1 MIQSFD
7 NSRPVLELNWSD
19 QTGLVPRVLAHSK
32 IWNKNL
38 GEQTLSF
45 KLVSPSNPKLNN
57 LRIDPIAEIGGV
69 SISKVEIFDNTGK
82 SIWLANS
89 QEALVK
95 KVKMVGILPLSKHLI
110 CMDDDPHILID
121 VGDLNL
127 AAQEIEVTITLSNEA
142 TDGLAQAIHILSQE
156 PTKQEATLLAQKT
169 RNNEARARIEY
180 LNQQIDSLHLHRDVL
195 SKKLDESK
203 ALTKTLERDK
213 RRQFQLFT
221 DRLQTQYNLNK
232 SLYEFLTN
240 RPSTRI
246 KGIARRILNKVRRRP
261 QVELPSSND
270 FLLQT
275 PTAEHFEVP
284 KLVRNYPLP
293 QGDLIGQN
301 NEDYGLW
308 VDITRL
314 TEQEIAAIRIEI
326 EQLPNKPLFSI
337 LVPIYNTDPEY
348 LLPMIESVKAQLY
361 PYWELCLVDDCS
373 PKSYLGQILQHE
385 ALQDERIK
393 VQLNKAN
400 QGISLTTNDALAMAN
415 GDYIAL
421 LDHDDEISIDAL
433 YENAKVINQQPEV
446 GLIYSDEDKLD
457 IRGHR
462 LEPFFKPD
470 YSPDFLSTNNYIC
483 HFSVIKKSLIDELGG
498 FREGLDGS
506 QDHDVILR
514 AAHNT
519 EHVVHIPKILYHW
532 RKIPGST
539 AVVYDAKSYAWEA
552 GRKLSLI
559 HI

>member
-1 MIQSFD
+1 
-7 NSRPVLELNWSD
+7 
-19 QTGLVPRVLAHSK
+19 
-32 IWNKNL
+32 
-38 GEQTLSF
+38 
-45 KLVSPSNPKLNN
+45 
-57 LRIDPIAEIGGV
+57 
-69 SISKVEIFDNTGK
+69 
-82 SIWLANS
+82 
-89 QEALVK
+89 
-95 KVKMVGILPLSKHLI
+95 
-110 CMDDDPHILID
+110 
-121 VGDLNL
+121 
-127 AAQEIEVTITLSNEA
+127 
-142 TDGLAQAIHILSQE
+142 
-156 PTKQEATLLAQKT
+156 
-169 RNNEARARIEY
+169 
-180 LNQQIDSLHLHRDVL
+180 
-195 SKKLDESK
+195 
-203 ALTKTLERDK
+203 
-213 RRQFQLFT
+213 
-221 DRLQTQYNLNK
+221 
-232 SLYEFLTN
+232 
-240 RPSTRI
+240 
-246 KGIARRILNKVRRRP
+246 
-261 QVELPSSND
+261 
-270 FLLQT
+270 
-275 PTAEHFEVP
+275 
-284 KLVRNYPLP
+284 
-293 QGDLIGQN
+293 
-301 NEDYGLW
+301 
-308 VDITRL
+308 
-314 TEQEIAAIRIEI
+314 
-326 EQLPNKPLFSI
+326 
-337 LVPIYNTDPEY
+337 
-348 LLPMIESVKAQLY
+348 MIESVKAQLY

-539 AVVYDAKSYAWEA
+539 AVV
-552 GRKLSLI
+552 
-559 HI
+559 